1 MNLDTLENKIG
12 FQLGFLKHS
21 DNVFALRRWGFRR
34 TKLQPTTKAKS
45 EN

>member
-21 DNVFALRRWGFRR
+21 DKTLSRLARLEKISPN
-34 TKLQPTTKAKS
+34 
-45 EN
+45 N

>member
-21 DNVFALRRWGFRR
+21 DNVISLGEVG
-34 TKLQPTTKAKS
+34 KNKP
-45 EN
+45 E

>member
-21 DNVFALRRWGFRR
+21 DNVPVLGAVR
-34 TKLQPTTKAKS
+34 AK
-45 EN
+45 NAPIFD

>member
-21 DNVFALRRWGFRR
+21 DNVSWLGEV
-34 TKLQPTTKAKS
+34 KP
-45 EN
+45 

>member
-21 DNVFALRRWGFRR
+21 DNVSQ
-34 TKLQPTTKAKS
+34 LQDERK
-45 EN
+45 